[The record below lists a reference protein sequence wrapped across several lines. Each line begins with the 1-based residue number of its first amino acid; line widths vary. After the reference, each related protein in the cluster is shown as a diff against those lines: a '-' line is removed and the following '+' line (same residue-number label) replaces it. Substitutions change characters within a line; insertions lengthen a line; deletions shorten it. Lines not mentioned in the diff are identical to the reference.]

1 MQKYGKRMLQLAL
14 NDPITLELLDESWS
28 KSKTES
34 KDFPALVQLRGCI
47 CFGLGS
53 LRDSPKS
60 QLQLALL
67 QELLGLLEVRL
78 SSLIP
83 LHY

>member
-1 MQKYGKRMLQLAL
+1 MPGYATPEALISQLSSDSHSFRPRAAL
-14 NDPITLELLDESWS
+14 L
-28 KSKTES
+28 
-34 KDFPALVQLRGCI
+34 KDARPDVFASTSYRRCI

-67 QELLGLLEVRL
+67 QDLLAAFEVIQTLRR
-78 SSLIP
+78 
-83 LHY
+83 